1 MDKILEKF
9 GGYLID
15 KYKGK
20 TMFGLPVMNYVFRF
34 ENGYGAWMEIWDN
47 FSIFS
52 LEGAGMIMFPNGGDK
67 FEFAKTIH
75 EEEGLLYRI
84 TNNIDAACE
93 WLQTVKD
100 L

>member
-52 LEGAGMIMFPNGGDK
+52 KSMHHDAWTG
-67 FEFAKTIH
+67 
-75 EEEGLLYRI
+75 
-84 TNNIDAACE
+84 DAASFFIGRVQRSA
-93 WLQTVKD
+93 W
-100 L
+100 